1 MPAQRCLRAIFHG
14 KLNRVQF
21 KIKSGGKSKK
31 KREKGRETTRKKGS
45 RKPIILYVVRPNT
58 NDKSHFSCF
67 TEKQF

>member
-21 KIKSGGKSKK
+21 KIKSKAKRK
-31 KREKGRETTRKKGS
+31 KREKGRETNRKKGS
-45 RKPIILYVVRPNT
+45 RKPIILYVVRSNT
-58 NDKSHFSCF
+58 NDKSHFPCF